1 MSVGRDVPWRVSTG
15 EQAAKAKSNNPKM
28 TCFAFMGANVE
39 KNVEIFVQKKCFNP
53 LHGFQIFGNLA
64 V

>member
-1 MSVGRDVPWRVSTG
+1 
-15 EQAAKAKSNNPKM
+15 
-28 TCFAFMGANVE
+28 MGANVE

>member
-1 MSVGRDVPWRVSTG
+1 MARLYRGTGGQGQEQQSEDDVFRFHG
-15 EQAAKAKSNNPKM
+15 CK
-28 TCFAFMGANVE
+28 CR